1 MKKIFNNSIISL
13 IARLVLGWFFIY
25 AAIGKI
31 AEPTTFAKEIAN
43 YAIMPQFFLNIIALT
58 MPWIELVTG
67 IFLIVGIRLKANA
80 AIIGLMLVVFI
91 VAVFSAMARG
101 LDINCGCFS
110 HKIVYVGWGKIAEN
124 TGLLLLSLYIFVYP
138 LKKFSME
145 NLARNEK

>member
-124 TGLLLLSLYIFVYP
+124 AGLLLLSLYIFVYP